1 MHTVQ
6 PGIMRNQG
14 GYTQCECRLRYNVGN
29 CDGVVTLFECA
40 RSGQLP
46 ASSSLALR
54 CKAWNLK
61 TAPPLHARSWE
72 VTGKR
77 DCASIAPWLR
87 SQATTVLSTRPR
99 LRCWRTLAGTGFVC
113 MLHTPACTEC
123 DCLTTRWCATLETQ
137 ANYSMASPMQVRY
150 SVHAQSPR
158 VCHAWCSL
166 ACTYVTPGMCLVRG

>member
-14 GYTQCECRLRYNVGN
+14 GYTQCECRLRCNVGN
-29 CDGVVTLFECA
+29 CDGGVTLLRGA

-113 MLHTPACTEC
+113 MLHTPACTPSATV
-123 DCLTTRWCATLETQ
+123 LPRGGVRRWKHRRTTRWPVRCRCATVYTH
-137 ANYSMASPMQVRY
+137 SP
-150 SVHAQSPR
+150 
-158 VCHAWCSL
+158 L
-166 ACTYVTPGMCLVRG
+166 ACAMLGVASHAPT

>member
-6 PGIMRNQG
+6 PGIVRNQG

-29 CDGVVTLFECA
+29 CDGVVTLLRGA

-113 MLHTPACTEC
+113 MLHTPACTPSATVLPRGGVLRWNTGELLNGQSDAGALQC
-123 DCLTTRWCATLETQ
+123 TRT
-137 ANYSMASPMQVRY
+137 VR
-150 SVHAQSPR
+150 SR
-158 VCHAWCSL
+158 V
-166 ACTYVTPGMCLVRG
+166 PCLV